1 MATRRKPS
9 SKTVDVRPP
18 ISAKENKPLPV
29 EDPPLAPPKLGIIV
43 PTAAAFFLPF
53 FYLVFVHYQI
63 EPELRRSISISAA
76 MSFGA
81 FVVALR
87 MIPVAARYVL
97 RRNLFG
103 FDINKKGTQQGAIKV
118 PESLGIVI
126 GFVYLVVAILF
137 QHFNFTS
144 DSNLFGDGDQ
154 HGHWLVEYNAALASI
169 CFMILLGF
177 VDDVLDL
184 PWRVKLVL
192 PSFATLPLLMAYA
205 GHTTIIIPKPLIQYV
220 GVAVLDL
227 DTVWNAFRIECWI
240 YKLYMGML
248 AVFCTNSINI
258 HAGLNGL
265 EAGQTVVISA
275 AVLIHNVMQIGASTN
290 SEYQQAHAFSIY
302 LVLPLLAT
310 SLALLSYNWYPS
322 SVFVGDTYTYFA
334 GMALA
339 VVGILGHF
347 SETLL
352 LFFLPQVLNFLY
364 SCPQLFKIIPC
375 PRHRLPKFDLQTGLL
390 TGTKDGTL
398 VNLFLRLFGR
408 CTEKMLCIRL
418 LIFQVSLWN
427 CGFVMP
433 FLFLAEAF
441 SCWMVQMRLEHRTW
455 KIYSCLLTSRRE
467 HDYDNGAIILD
478 YFMLDLCEEHSK
490 GVSFDGNDHDAET
503 IEVAVMDDSKNPS
516 GSTQTRRG
524 RTSVFWRRLANVAT
538 AKFLRSM
545 SLSRSAVADKEDV
558 LAIGRCR

>member
-1 MATRRKPS
+1 MATLRKPS
-9 SKTVDVRPP
+9 SKPSEIP
-18 ISAKENKPLPV
+18 QEAKSEDRKSSTV
-29 EDPPLAPPKLGIIV
+29 EDPPLAPPKLGIIL
-43 PTAAAFFLPF
+43 PAAAAFFLPF
-53 FYLVFVHYQI
+53 FYLVFFHYQI
-63 EPELRRSISISAA
+63 DPDLRRSIAINAA
-76 MSFGA
+76 MSFAA
-81 FVVALR
+81 FIVAVR

-103 FDINKKGTQQGAIKV
+103 YDINKKGTPQGAIKV

-126 GFVYLVVAILF
+126 GFVYLVIAILF

-144 DSNLFGDGDQ
+144 DSN
-154 HGHWLVEYNAALASI
+154 WLVEYNAALASI

-177 VDDVLDL
+177 VDDVLDV
-184 PWRVKLVL
+184 PWRVKLLL

-220 GVAVLDL
+220 GAAVLDL
-227 DTVWNAFRIECWI
+227 GWI

-265 EAGQTVVISA
+265 EIGQTVVISA
-275 AVLIHNVMQIGASTN
+275 AVLFHNVMQISASTDP
-290 SEYQQAHAFSIY
+290 EYQQAHAFSLY
-302 LVLPLLAT
+302 LVFPLLTT

-334 GMALA
+334 GMTLA

-375 PRHRLPKFDLQTGLL
+375 PRHRLPRFDPQTGLL

-408 CTEKMLCIRL
+408 CTEKTLCIKL
-418 LIFQVSLWN
+418 LIFQAL
-427 CGFVMP
+427 
-433 FLFLAEAF
+433 
-441 SCWMVQMRLEHRTW
+441 
-455 KIYSCLLTSRRE
+455 SCLL
-467 HDYDNGAIILD
+467 
-478 YFMLDLCEEHSK
+478 C
-490 GVSFDGNDHDAET
+490 
-503 IEVAVMDDSKNPS
+503 
-516 GSTQTRRG
+516 
-524 RTSVFWRRLANVAT
+524 FWLRHLLAGWY
-538 AKFLRSM
+538 K
-545 SLSRSAVADKEDV
+545 
-558 LAIGRCR
+558 

>member
-9 SKTVDVRPP
+9 SKPSEIPPEVRSEEAKPP
-18 ISAKENKPLPV
+18 HPDALS
-29 EDPPLAPPKLGIIV
+29 LAPPKFGLIIPV
-43 PTAAAFFLPF
+43 AAAFFLSF
-53 FYLVFVHYQI
+53 FYLVFVKYRI
-63 EPELRRSISISAA
+63 EPDLRRSIAINAA

-81 FVVALR
+81 FVLAVR

-97 RRNLFG
+97 RRNLYG
-103 FDINKKGTQQGAIKV
+103 FDINKKGTPQGNIKV

-126 GFVYLVVAILF
+126 GIVYLVIAILF

-144 DSNLFGDGDQ
+144 DSN
-154 HGHWLVEYNAALASI
+154 WLVEYNAALASI

-177 VDDVLDL
+177 VDDVLDV
-184 PWRVKLVL
+184 PWRAKLVL
-192 PSFATLPLLMAYA
+192 PSFAALPLLMAYA

-227 DTVWNAFRIECWI
+227 GWI

-275 AVLIHNVMQIGASTN
+275 AVLIHNVIQIGASTDP
-290 SEYQQAHAFSIY
+290 EYQQAHAFSIY
-302 LVLPLLAT
+302 LVLPLLTT

-339 VVGILGHF
+339 VVGILGHY

-375 PRHRLPKFDLQTGLL
+375 PRHRLPRFDPQTGLL

-408 CTEKMLCIRL
+408 CTEQMLCIRL
-418 LIFQVSLWN
+418 LIFQAL
-427 CGFVMP
+427 
-433 FLFLAEAF
+433 
-441 SCWMVQMRLEHRTW
+441 
-455 KIYSCLLTSRRE
+455 SCLL
-467 HDYDNGAIILD
+467 
-478 YFMLDLCEEHSK
+478 C
-490 GVSFDGNDHDAET
+490 
-503 IEVAVMDDSKNPS
+503 
-516 GSTQTRRG
+516 
-524 RTSVFWRRLANVAT
+524 FW
-538 AKFLRSM
+538 LRY
-545 SLSRSAVADKEDV
+545 V
-558 LAIGRCR
+558 LAGWYK

>member
-1 MATRRKPS
+1 MPTRRRPS
-9 SKTVDVRPP
+9 SKPVEVQTPTV
-18 ISAKENKPLPV
+18 AEEKKPLAA
-29 EDPPLAPPKLGIIV
+29 EDPPLALPKLGIIV
-43 PTAAAFFLPF
+43 PAAAAFFLPF

-63 EPELRRSISISAA
+63 EPGLRRSISISAA

-81 FVVALR
+81 FVVAVR

-103 FDINKKGTQQGAIKV
+103 FDINKKGTPQGAIKV
-118 PESLGIVI
+118 PESLGVLI

-137 QHFNFTS
+137 QHFNFTA
-144 DSNLFGDGDQ
+144 DSN
-154 HGHWLVEYNAALASI
+154 WLVEYNAALASI

-177 VDDVLDL
+177 VDDVLDV

-227 DTVWNAFRIECWI
+227 GWI

-265 EAGQTVVISA
+265 EAGQTVVIST
-275 AVLIHNVMQIGASTN
+275 AVLIHNVMQIGASTDP
-290 SEYQQAHAFSIY
+290 EYQQAHAFSIY
-302 LVLPLLAT
+302 LVLPLLT
-310 SLALLSYNWYPS
+310 SSLALLSYNWYPS

-364 SCPQLFKIIPC
+364 SCPQLLKIIPC
-375 PRHRLPKFDLQTGLL
+375 PRHRLPKFDPRTGLL

-398 VNLFLRLFGR
+398 VNLFLRLFGQ

-418 LIFQVSLWN
+418 LIFQALSCIFCFWLRH
-427 CGFVMP
+427 
-433 FLFLAEAF
+433 FLAG
-441 SCWMVQMRLEHRTW
+441 WY
-455 KIYSCLLTSRRE
+455 K
-467 HDYDNGAIILD
+467 
-478 YFMLDLCEEHSK
+478 
-490 GVSFDGNDHDAET
+490 
-503 IEVAVMDDSKNPS
+503 
-516 GSTQTRRG
+516 
-524 RTSVFWRRLANVAT
+524 
-538 AKFLRSM
+538 
-545 SLSRSAVADKEDV
+545 
-558 LAIGRCR
+558 

>member
-1 MATRRKPS
+1 MPTRRRPS
-9 SKTVDVRPP
+9 SKPVEVQTPTV
-18 ISAKENKPLPV
+18 AEEKKPLPA
-29 EDPPLAPPKLGIIV
+29 EDPPLALPKLGIIV
-43 PTAAAFFLPF
+43 PAAAAFSLPF

-63 EPELRRSISISAA
+63 EPGLRRSISISAA

-81 FVVALR
+81 FVVAVR

-103 FDINKKGTQQGAIKV
+103 FDINKKGTPQGAIKV
-118 PESLGIVI
+118 PESLGILI

-137 QHFNFTS
+137 QHFNFTA
-144 DSNLFGDGDQ
+144 DSN
-154 HGHWLVEYNAALASI
+154 WLVEYNAALASI

-177 VDDVLDL
+177 VDDVLDV

-227 DTVWNAFRIECWI
+227 GWI

-265 EAGQTVVISA
+265 EAGQTVVIST
-275 AVLIHNVMQIGASTN
+275 AVLIHNVMQIGASTDP
-290 SEYQQAHAFSIY
+290 EYQQAHAFSIY
-302 LVLPLLAT
+302 LVLPLLT
-310 SLALLSYNWYPS
+310 SSLALLSYNWYPS

-364 SCPQLFKIIPC
+364 SCPQ
-375 PRHRLPKFDLQTGLL
+375 
-390 TGTKDGTL
+390 
-398 VNLFLRLFGR
+398 V
-408 CTEKMLCIRL
+408 
-418 LIFQVSLWN
+418 
-427 CGFVMP
+427 
-433 FLFLAEAF
+433 
-441 SCWMVQMRLEHRTW
+441 
-455 KIYSCLLTSRRE
+455 
-467 HDYDNGAIILD
+467 
-478 YFMLDLCEEHSK
+478 
-490 GVSFDGNDHDAET
+490 
-503 IEVAVMDDSKNPS
+503 
-516 GSTQTRRG
+516 
-524 RTSVFWRRLANVAT
+524 RLASH
-538 AKFLRSM
+538 FF
-545 SLSRSAVADKEDV
+545 
-558 LAIGRCR
+558 